1 MNRDGREVRATGV
14 LNELFAALLAET
26 VDPDRLARAMWN
38 MTPADYERI
47 EKLHVSLD
55 QLPVGKRQ

>member
-1 MNRDGREVRATGV
+1 M

-26 VDPDRLARAMWN
+26 FDPDRLARAMG

-47 EKLHVSLD
+47 EKLHASLD
-55 QLPVGKRQ
+55 QLPEGKRQ

>member
-1 MNRDGREVRATGV
+1 V

-26 VDPDRLARAMWN
+26 FDPDRLARAMG

-47 EKLHVSLD
+47 EKLHARLISFLRASASRSVETGAGRLD
-55 QLPVGKRQ
+55 G